1 MVLEYNR
8 KIYRALFPLLQ
19 TTKLDLTKIQWILC
33 YGLIAI
39 LRENSVIILSTTAK
53 DIFNLVENAV
63 TTNVYPQT
71 VTNGL
76 NEI

>member
-8 KIYRALFPLLQ
+8 KIYRASFTLLQ
-19 TTKLDLTKIQWILC
+19 TTKLELPKIQWILC

-39 LRENSVIILSTTAK
+39 LRVSSVIILSATAK
-53 DIFNLVENAV
+53 DIFNLVENALI
-63 TTNVYPQT
+63 TNVSTQT